1 VFESVEIAGGERMNE
16 IGYTKSWRKKYKS
29 KFAERG
35 LLYFGAVDWLVGM
48 AAWKDDA
55 DSNEVRGEIAT
66 TLPELSELW
75 KMSTMAVR
83 TVLKNLV
90 DDEFIHLST
99 RRGKGG
105 KTVIKIINY
114 DTYQVNSEKPKS
126 PQKTVSATVSATVK
140 TTVSEDSSNRFK
152 QATCGN
158 NEKDN
163 QQFQQ
168 QLKQQFQQQFGLTIP
183 NKEEVKEDIRNTPYN
198 PPVVPYPNSTAEVI
212 QQAMVFG
219 FVMTEERAQDFLD
232 HYKSKGWMNGN
243 SQIRDWRYL
252 LSRWRKDNANIGGR
266 FSKNGFDNKR
276 VASAKEFGEG
286 TTEINF

>member
-1 VFESVEIAGGERMNE
+1 MNE

-35 LLYFGAVDWLVGM
+35 LLYFGAVDWLIGM

-55 DSNEVRGEIAT
+55 DSNEVMGEVMT
-66 TLPELSELW
+66 TLPELSEQW

-90 DDEFIHLST
+90 EDEFIHLST
-99 RRGKGG
+99 RRGNSG
-105 KTVIKIINY
+105 KTVIKIVNY
-114 DTYQVNSEKPKS
+114 GKYQSNGEKPKS
-126 PQKTVSATVSATVK
+126 PQKTVSATVSATVQ
-140 TTVSEDSSNRFK
+140 TTVCKDSANHVK
-152 QATCGN
+152 QATCSN
-158 NEKDN
+158 KEKGH
-163 QQFQQ
+163 QQFE
-168 QLKQQFQQQFGLTIP
+168 QQFEQQFGLTVP
-183 NKEEVKEDIRNTPYN
+183 NKEVKEDIRNTPYN

-232 HYKSKGWMNGN
+232 HYKSKGWINGTT
-243 SQIRDWRYL
+243 QIRDWRYL
-252 LSRWRKDNANIGGR
+252 LSRWRKDNANFGGR

>member
-1 VFESVEIAGGERMNE
+1 MNE

-29 KFAERG
+29 KFAKRG
-35 LLYFGAVDWLVGM
+35 LLYFGAVDWLIGM

-55 DSNEVRGEIAT
+55 DSNEVMGEVST
-66 TLPELSELW
+66 TLPELSEQW

-90 DDEFIHLST
+90 EDEFIHLST
-99 RRGKGG
+99 RRGNGG

-114 DTYQVNSEKPKS
+114 GKYQSNGEKPKS
-126 PQKTVSATVSATVK
+126 PQKTVSATVSATVQ
-140 TTVSEDSSNRFK
+140 TTVCKDSINNVK

-158 NEKDN
+158 KEKVH
-163 QQFQQ
+163 QQFE
-168 QLKQQFQQQFGLTIP
+168 QQFEQQFGQQFGLTIP
-183 NKEEVKEDIRNTPYN
+183 NKEEFKEDIRTPPYT

-219 FVMTEERAQDFLD
+219 FVMTEERAEDFLN
-232 HYKSKGWMNGN
+232 HYKSKGWMNGT
-243 SQIRDWRYL
+243 SLVRDWRYL
-252 LSRWRKDNANIGGR
+252 LPRWRIENANFGGR
-266 FSKNGFDNKR
+266 VQKPGYDNKR
-276 VASAKEFGEG
+276 VASAEEFGEG